1 MSNLNILIVAY
12 DWPPR
17 NSIAVHRPY
26 AWAKYWSRSGCN
38 VTVLTSEKCVYDEPL
53 DLEMPLLDGVRVIE
67 VPYRA
72 SLKGGEGED
81 KASFKRKVLEF
92 VKKHSGSARKL
103 LGLSLD
109 IRDAWAKKAIPIAVS
124 LNESEKF
131 DVVVSTYGPR
141 ACHFIGGAIKANAPS
156 VFWVADYRD
165 MWSIRHNSTLEG
177 WRQRREQ
184 SLEKKVVEKSDFIA
198 TVSEP
203 LVVQL
208 ADFLKRDVFLV
219 ANGYD
224 VEFEIVKSRLR
235 SSVHASDNRRKALKI
250 VYTGMIYPGWQDP
263 SPLFE
268 AINELIGEGIISLP
282 EISIDFFGKRQAGL
296 QEIVSRLNAEN
307 YVKIHGHVSRQKAL
321 EEQASADLLLLMESG
336 HESASGVLTGKV
348 FEYMVSGKPVISIGS
363 RRDSAIGKLID
374 QTGIGVVC
382 EQDVQAIK
390 KFLLDLMAGDR
401 EEHFSPN
408 LEEIKAYNRE
418 VQSEELL
425 LTIQRLVS

>member
-1 MSNLNILIVAY
+1 MSKLNILIVTY

-72 SLKGGEGED
+72 SLSGGEGI
-81 KASFKRKVLEF
+81 KKTSLKRKALEF
-92 VKKHSGSARKL
+92 VKRHSGFARKL

-109 IRDAWAKKAIPIAVS
+109 IRDAWAKKAIPVAIS
-124 LNESEKF
+124 LNESENF

-141 ACHFIGGAIKANAPS
+141 ASHFIGSAIKANDPS

-165 MWSIRHNSTLEG
+165 MWSIRHDSSLDGRRKCKEQRLE
-177 WRQRREQ
+177 
-184 SLEKKVVEKSDFIA
+184 VTTVKSADLIT

-203 LVVQL
+203 LAVEL
-208 ADFLKRDVFLV
+208 SGFLERDVRLV
-219 ANGYD
+219 FNGYD
-224 VEFEIVKSRLR
+224 VDLEVVKKSIGAINAPRDHR
-235 SSVHASDNRRKALKI
+235 NNLKI
-250 VYTGMIYPGWQDP
+250 VYTGMIYPGWRDP

-268 AINELIGEGIISLP
+268 AINEMSCEGLVSP
-282 EISIDFFGKRQAGL
+282 AEINIDFFGKRQPGL
-296 QEIVSRLNAEN
+296 QDIVSCLNVED
-307 YVKIHGHVSRQKAL
+307 YVKIHGHVTRQRAL
-321 EEQASADLLLLMESG
+321 EEQVDADLLLLMESG
-336 HESASGVLTGKV
+336 HESAKGVLTGKV

-363 RRDSAIGKLID
+363 RRDSAIGKLIN

-390 KFLLDLMAGDR
+390 KFLLDLMAGNR
-401 EEHFSPN
+401 EDHFSPN
-408 LEEIKAYNRE
+408 LEEIKAYNRG

-425 LTIQRLVS
+425 LTIQRLIS